1 MAGQSNPFTPIT
13 FSALLPLKVYIFT
26 VNMPPSL
33 NQLSAASDK
42 ARGGG
47 IFAVKM
53 LTFSGKSAEKV
64 MGVNEFD
71 CPAIFWEQERST
83 FWG

>member
-1 MAGQSNPFTPIT
+1 MRGGIFAVKKFPQICPP
-13 FSALLPLKVYIFT
+13 PFT

-42 ARGGG
+42 ARGG

-53 LTFSGKSAEKV
+53 LTFSGKSDEEV
-64 MGVNEFD
+64 MGVNGFD
-71 CPAIFWEQERST
+71 CIIA
-83 FWG
+83 